1 MKNGAILAVVLEDH
15 ENDRNR
21 LISFIARYAQ
31 EHSVKIETVS
41 FGNGLELIRNY
52 SADFDLLFV
61 DIELPGLD
69 GMKVSEKNTGY
80 GSLDSDH
87 YYYEYGTICDQGLRS
102 GCARLYCETA
112 AIYHVFLLF
121 YKGTD
126 KVRAKRE
133 REEK

>member
-1 MKNGAILAVVLEDH
+1 MNISLGEKWHYCINMETIWRYSMKNGAILAVVLEDH

-69 GMKVSEKNTGY
+69 GMKVSEKY
-80 GSLDSDH
+80 G
-87 YYYEYGTICDQGLRS
+87 IW
-102 GCARLYCETA
+102 
-112 AIYHVFLLF
+112 IP
-121 YKGTD
+121 
-126 KVRAKRE
+126 
-133 REEK
+133 